1 MWNFS
6 LSQAELEYAWGSEI
20 LRTSRRCTGCYGRE
34 SKIAGFYSLLLF
46 TLCPSCLLP
55 SSYVPQSHSFS
66 VSFGCYLESPFHEKH
81 TVFAIRD
88 FPWNL
93 ARDVTC
99 LHTLLL
105 ASTKVGLAES
115 QFHVSET
122 RKVMW
127 FSAVSELECVWRVY
141 SWDKYSSTSSQS
153 LPSFPRNLIQA
164 EDCFRLLPYASS
176 DPPQMSC
183 LSVDG
188 RSATRASER
197 DWRLTREY
205 STAEQGTS
213 SSDAYHRQL
222 HSSGLPGKDADP
234 KPLM

>member
-46 TLCPSCLLP
+46 TLSFLSVTLILCSSVPFIQCVLWLLSRIP
-55 SSYVPQSHSFS
+55 
-66 VSFGCYLESPFHEKH
+66 VSWEAHCICNQGLSLESCQGCNL
-81 TVFAIRD
+81 FAH
-88 FPWNL
+88 FAL
-93 ARDVTC
+93 S
-99 LHTLLL
+99 
-105 ASTKVGLAES
+105 STKVGLAES

-122 RKVMW
+122 RKAMW